1 MDLFI
6 FSLPFLVLLLWTGS
20 NSLIKKGLN
29 DLGPDRISVF
39 VVGMGLL
46 PILVFVFLDGGWPFS
61 PDVILLGVFSG
72 VFLGTGY
79 LLFYRGLGVESLS
92 STGVTLNVQQIIVI
106 FIGIFFLKEE
116 VNYFEYAGILLII
129 LGAVLV
135 TIQNAPAK
143 RKFLIIAG
151 IANVSWG
158 IYYLPLS
165 ESILLIHYSALPL
178 FLGRLIG
185 FAFVLIISLNLK
197 HPPEK
202 ARLKISSIYAGLLA
216 GLLDGLGN
224 VFYSYSIQLGVF
236 IVSGAIVAMIPATL
250 AVIGFLYFK
259 DRMTS
264 LKLSGIILSVTGALL
279 ISLL

>member
-106 FIGIFFLKEE
+106 FIGIFFLKEA

-250 AVIGFLYFK
+250 AVIGFVYFK

>member
-106 FIGIFFLKEE
+106 FIGIFFLKEA

>member
-1 MDLFI
+1 MDLLI
-6 FSLPFLVLLLWTGS
+6 FSLPFLVLLFWTGS
-20 NSLIKKGLN
+20 NSLIKKGLR

-46 PILVFVFLDGGWPFS
+46 PIFVFVFLDGGWLFS
-61 PDVILLGVFSG
+61 PDIIILGIFSG
-72 VFLGTGY
+72 LFLGTGY

-106 FIGIFFLKEE
+106 FIGIFFLQEA

-135 TIQNAPAK
+135 TVQNAPAK

-151 IANVSWG
+151 IANVFWG

-165 ESILLIHYSALPL
+165 ESILLVHYSALPL
-178 FLGRLIG
+178 FMGRIIG
-185 FAFVLIISLNLK
+185 FIFVLIVSLSLN
-197 HPPEK
+197 HPAQKLPMK
-202 ARLKISSIYAGLLA
+202 RSSVYIGLMAGI
-216 GLLDGLGN
+216 LDGLGN

-250 AVIGFLYFK
+250 AIIGFLYFR
-259 DRMTS
+259 DRITT

>member
-61 PDVILLGVFSG
+61 PEVILLGVFSG

-106 FIGIFFLKEE
+106 FIGIFFLKEA

-202 ARLKISSIYAGLLA
+202 TRLKISSIYAGLLA